1 MAFRPVALVSLLVVA
16 IAAPSAAQTSA
27 PMPNLTLEAYPP
39 SARAALADVYR
50 AAVAEPDSADAV
62 GSLAKRLQAWEV
74 WTPAHEA
81 YTRARALAPAA
92 FEWHYLD
99 AVVLQRLARH
109 PEAVDLFRKALVL
122 TPDYLPAR
130 VKLAEALLEAGQVDE
145 SERLFEALVNEPAA
159 EPAAQVGLAR
169 IAAARG
175 KHNVA
180 IAHFERA
187 IALFPELGAAHYG
200 LALSYRAV
208 GRRDAARE
216 ALARHERYGPRW
228 PRVDDPV
235 LAAVISLKDDATVQ
249 MRRGIEL
256 AEEGDTEGAI
266 AALEGALA
274 RDAALVTAHAALI
287 SLYGRTRNWAK
298 GEEHY
303 KAVVASGAEL
313 GDAHFDYGVL
323 LGLQEKWDL
332 AAEAYRKAIEVNPG
346 QANARNNL
354 GQILERD
361 RRFEEAAAEYR
372 QAVASQPAFRLA
384 RFNLG
389 RMLIAL
395 NRPEEAVVELGKLT
409 EPRDA
414 ESPRYLFGLA
424 TAHVRAGRKD
434 EGIKW
439 ASEAKRL
446 AEEYGQHDLA
456 RAIEQNLAL
465 LK

>member
-1 MAFRPVALVSLLVVA
+1 MAFRSALWTLLAVAL
-16 IAAPSAAQTSA
+16 AAPSAAQTTA
-27 PMPNLTLEAYPP
+27 PLPKLTLEAYPP
-39 SARAALADVYR
+39 SARAALGDVYR
-50 AAVAEPDSADAV
+50 AAVAEPDNADAV
-62 GSLAKRLQAWEV
+62 GALAKRLHAWEV
-74 WTPAHEA
+74 WGPAHDVYA
-81 YTRARALAPAA
+81 RARALAPAS
-92 FEWHYLD
+92 FDWHYLD
-99 AVVLQRLARH
+99 AVVLQRLARQ
-109 PEAVDLFRKALVL
+109 PDAIDLFRKALVL
-122 TPDYLPAR
+122 TPEYLPAR
-130 VKLAEALLEAGQVDE
+130 VKLAEALLEAGQIDE
-145 SERLFEALVNEPAA
+145 SEQLFEALVREPAA
-159 EPAAQVGLAR
+159 EPAAQVGLGR

-175 KHNVA
+175 KHDAA
-180 IAHFERA
+180 IAHFDRA
-187 IALFPELGAAHYG
+187 IVLFPELGAAHYG
-200 LALSYRAV
+200 LALSYRAA
-208 GRRDAARE
+208 GRRDAGRD
-216 ALARHERYGPRW
+216 ALARHKQYGPLW
-228 PRVDDPV
+228 PRIDDPV
-235 LAAVISLKDDATVQ
+235 LAAVVSLKDDATAQ
-249 MRRGIEL
+249 MRRGIAL
-256 AEEGDTEGAI
+256 ADSGDVEGAI

-274 RDAALVTAHAALI
+274 RDGSLVTAHATLI
-287 SLYGRTRNWAK
+287 SLYGRTRNWAR
-298 GEEHY
+298 GQEHY
-303 KAVVASGAEL
+303 EAVVASGAEL

-323 LGLQEKWDL
+323 LGLHEKWDL
-332 AAEAYRKAIEVNPG
+332 AAETYRKAIAVNPAHA
-346 QANARNNL
+346 QARNNL

-395 NRPEEAVVELGKLT
+395 GRPEEAVVELQKLT